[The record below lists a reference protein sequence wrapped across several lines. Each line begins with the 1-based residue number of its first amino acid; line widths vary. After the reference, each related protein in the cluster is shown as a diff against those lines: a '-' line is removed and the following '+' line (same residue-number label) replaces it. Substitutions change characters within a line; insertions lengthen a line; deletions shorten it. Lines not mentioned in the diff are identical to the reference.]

1 MALHICAPCQC
12 WLAPSLPPTRRHCA
26 VGDLQRRGAG
36 EGPPAR
42 PQVSSRGSRC
52 AGQLAPST
60 SSRDVWWTRPA
71 QLRGSWRSRLQLAQ
85 PGKALRWH
93 GELGACA
100 CYNVPPIHPTNHCRV
115 PEECPAE
122 VRQIIL
128 ECLEAR
134 PSLRPSA
141 LQLVERLGRAA
152 GAPPPGLAAQPQ
164 SPPQNASAGNPGAA
178 AIIAQAGAA
187 GQQEGELELAAA
199 AAGWVQ
205 GPGGA
210 QAERQLAV
218 GPQAVQEEQPMPAF
232 GEQAA
237 APAPRAAEL
246 FAAGAEL
253 GEPPWAG
260 RATGSSQPGTPHQ
273 SAPGAVQL
281 GESLELAP
289 GMPRLSAEAD
299 TAGEAVS
306 GNEARSGEVAPAR

>member
-1 MALHICAPCQC
+1 MA
-12 WLAPSLPPTRRHCA
+12 
-26 VGDLQRRGAG
+26 
-36 EGPPAR
+36 
-42 PQVSSRGSRC
+42 
-52 AGQLAPST
+52 
-60 SSRDVWWTRPA
+60 
-71 QLRGSWRSRLQLAQ
+71 
-85 PGKALRWH
+85 
-93 GELGACA
+93 
-100 CYNVPPIHPTNHCRV
+100 
-115 PEECPAE
+115 EECPAE

-164 SPPQNASAGNPGAA
+164 LPPQNASAGTAGAA
-178 AIIAQAGAA
+178 AVIAQAGAA

-199 AAGWVQ
+199 AASWVQ
-205 GPGGA
+205 GPGGD

-218 GPQAVQEEQPMPAF
+218 GPEAARGEQPVPAF
-232 GEQAA
+232 AEQAA
-237 APAPRAAEL
+237 ALAPRAAEL
-246 FAAGAEL
+246 FAADTEP

-281 GESLELAP
+281 EESLELAP

-299 TAGEAVS
+299 AAGEAAS
-306 GNEARSGEVAPAR
+306 GNESRSGEVTPAR